1 MPKIVTS
8 AVFDKWLTGL
18 KDHDGRARI
27 VDRIDRLAAG
37 HLGDVKSVGDGI
49 SELRMHT
56 GPGYRIYFMRQG
68 ETIIVLLHG
77 GDKSSQARDIRRA
90 KEIAEQWS

>member
-1 MPKIVTS
+1 MHTMVDILQTVVYTFGMPRIVTS

-18 KDHDGRARI
+18 KDCDGRARI

-56 GPGYRIYFMRQG
+56 AQVIAFISCCRVRR
-68 ETIIVLLHG
+68 
-77 GDKSSQARDIRRA
+77 SSCF
-90 KEIAEQWS
+90 